1 MRVGEGFIEEI
12 KENGLA
18 KVRVSRDSLYVACSA
33 CAAADHVKIVAYNY
47 LGADEGDRVRYQ
59 VDDSHLISGAFVCF
73 IVPVF
78 LILAAAVLG
87 YFVNSNEIGALIGAA
102 IGAAMTTC
110 WDVSLIRRLRLSA
123 LSETMRMKNRNCIMF
138 YLRKNQGTGL
148 YQSPGFVL

>member
-1 MRVGEGFIEEI
+1 MRIGEGFIEEI

-18 KVRVSRDSLYVACSA
+18 KVRVSRDSL
-33 CAAADHVKIVAYNY
+33 Y

-87 YFVNSNEIGALIGAA
+87 YFVNSNEVGALIGAA
-102 IGAAMTTC
+102 IGAAISA
-110 WDVSLIRRLRLSA
+110 VILR
-123 LSETMRMKNRNCIMF
+123 TYDN
-138 YLRKNQGTGL
+138 
-148 YQSPGFVL
+148 VLGRIIDTKATIISIVRDDEDKE

>member
-1 MRVGEGFIEEI
+1 MRIGEGFIEEI

-73 IVPVF
+73 VVPVF

-87 YFVNSNEIGALIGAA
+87 YFVNSNEVGALIGALIGAA
-102 IGAAMTTC
+102 
-110 WDVSLIRRLRLSA
+110 VSAVILR
-123 LSETMRMKNRNCIMF
+123 TYDN
-138 YLRKNQGTGL
+138 
-148 YQSPGFVL
+148 VLGRIIDTKATIISIVRDDEDEK